1 MKAEHSQLTRTIDI
15 KNRAGQVIGQ
25 KEVVTYQG
33 LLSKAH
39 EEGLRAIKTNL
50 LQTPGPENGHAAI
63 VKAVV
68 ETEKGSFEG
77 IGDANPENVGSF
89 IVPHL
94 IRMAE
99 TRAKARALR
108 DAVNVGVISFEEL
121 DGDALAEEPSVGG
134 SGAKATKSVR
144 SVNGSTLSR
153 RPTPKAVNGGGQL
166 DPMTEAQRRSLFRIL
181 AGQGLSTDAAH
192 EQLKDLFGLD
202 SLTLVSKADATAMID
217 RLLSEGPSEEGVRP
231 NGGSS

>member
-1 MKAEHSQLTRTIDI
+1 MKAEHGQLTRTIDI
-15 KNRAGQVIGQ
+15 KNRAGQVVGQ

-121 DGDALAEEPSVGG
+121 DGDALADEVGGG
-134 SGAKATKSVR
+134 SGARVSKSSR
-144 SVNGSTLSR
+144 SVNGSTLSKR
-153 RPTPKAVNGGGQL
+153 QAPRPVNGGGQS
-166 DPMTEAQRRSLFRIL
+166 DPMTEAQRRYLFRIL
-181 AGQGLSTDAAH
+181 AGQGLSTEAAH
-192 EQLKDLFGLD
+192 EQLKDLFGVE

-217 RLLSEGPSEEGVRP
+217 RLLTEGPAEGAQI
-231 NGGSS
+231 NGGTS